1 MDTKGRAYDVITFVS
16 FVAFVSFVS
25 FVSFVVNRNLG
36 SVIL

>member
-1 MDTKGRAYDVITFVS
+1 MDTKGRAYDVIT
-16 FVAFVSFVS
+16 FVSFVS